1 MAILAVGTTAGALV
15 LFGTAAGGEE
25 GTYEVRA
32 IFDNGGFLVTG
43 EEVRVAGAKVGSISE
58 VGVTNADEAATADGS
73 PSPGKAVVVLSID
86 DPAFHDFRQDA
97 SCFIRPQSLLGEKF
111 VECQPTEP
119 RAAGTEA
126 PPELEE
132 VPDGEPGA
140 GQRLLPLENNGKAV
154 DIDLVNNI
162 MREPYPDRFRL
173 ILNDLG
179 AGLAARGD
187 DLEAVIERS
196 NPALQQTDEVLAILA
211 KQNKELKTLARD
223 GDQALQPLAAK
234 RDSIGR
240 FINAAATTAA
250 ATAERRADLEAQ
262 FQKLPGFLRE
272 LRLTMEELD
281 DFNESST
288 PVLADLSD
296 ASEDLTRINVALGPF
311 ADAGTISLKSLGTA
325 ADAAG
330 PDLVASQ
337 PVLKDIEALAK
348 NAGPV
353 ATTLAKLLKS
363 LRERGAY
370 KSLTHVLYNL
380 GGAINGYDSYGHF
393 LRAVLP
399 INNCVDYET
408 VSHEAGCT
416 SSFEAQ
422 PNKAR
427 VAPKGQRELALAKRS
442 QKLGD
447 EAGTGSGEA
456 GSSSGAG
463 IQLPFLDVEIPLP
476 GEPEPDPEPEPT
488 DPAPDPAPQPESA
501 ADSAAAS
508 KRSTQLLL
516 DYLFGPQTSASGG
529 KR

>member
-1 MAILAVGTTAGALV
+1 
-15 LFGTAAGGEE
+15 
-25 GTYEVRA
+25 
-32 IFDNGGFLVTG
+32 
-43 EEVRVAGAKVGSISE
+43 
-58 VGVTNADEAATADGS
+58 
-73 PSPGKAVVVLSID
+73 
-86 DPAFHDFRQDA
+86 
-97 SCFIRPQSLLGEKF
+97 
-111 VECQPTEP
+111 
-119 RAAGTEA
+119 
-126 PPELEE
+126 
-132 VPDGEPGA
+132 
-140 GQRLLPLENNGKAV
+140 
-154 DIDLVNNI
+154 

-288 PVLADLSD
+288 PVLSDLSD

-353 ATTLAKLLKS
+353 AKTLAKPAQEPA
-363 LRERGAY
+363 RARGY
-370 KSLTHVLYNL
+370 KSLTTRPLQPRRRDQRL
-380 GGAINGYDSYGHF
+380 RL
-393 LRAVLP
+393 LRALP
-399 INNCVDYET
+399 ARRAPDQQLCRLRDRLARGRVHLDVRGRSRT
-408 VSHEAGCT
+408 RRAWPPRASVSSPSQSAVG
-416 SSFEAQ
+416 SSATR
-422 PNKAR
+422 PAR
-427 VAPKGQRELALAKRS
+427 GPGRPDPRAAR
-442 QKLGD
+442 
-447 EAGTGSGEA
+447 
-456 GSSSGAG
+456 GSSSRSSTSRSRCPASLSPTRSPSPP
-463 IQLPFLDVEIPLP
+463 IPPRIRHRSPSRPQPPPLP
-476 GEPEPDPEPEPT
+476 ASAARSSCST
-488 DPAPDPAPQPESA
+488 TCSAPQA
-501 ADSAAAS
+501 
-508 KRSTQLLL
+508 
-516 DYLFGPQTSASGG
+516 SASGG
-529 KR
+529 ER